1 MSQLLI
7 KGGKCVNPSGPFDA
21 DLLIDEGRIVAIA
34 RELDSAAERVID
46 ARGRLVLPG
55 GVDVHVH
62 LPWPTGTI
70 ISTDDFASGTKAA
83 AFGGVTTVLDFVI
96 PGVREGLVEALENKL
111 AVARENA
118 WVDFSLHLNIRG
130 EVDSK
135 LSVIRELVGRG
146 FPSFKIY
153 MAYEGFRLSDSDL
166 LRVMKAVAQAGGIL
180 GAHAE
185 NGLLAD
191 YLTQELVA
199 SEHIAL
205 SDYRLARP
213 SVCETEAIHRL
224 LSYGRLL
231 GTRLHVH
238 HVSTAKGAEL
248 IGQARKEGL
257 PVTGETC
264 PHYLLFSDEIYAG
277 EPTQAAYLICAPPLK
292 GAQDQAALWRG
303 LANGS
308 LSILATDHCPY
319 TKRQKEAA
327 LEDFTQV
334 PGGVGGIETRLP
346 LIYTEGV
353 VKGRLSLTRFVEIW
367 ATEPARAFGLYPGK
381 GVIAIGSDADLVILD
396 PDQKGE
402 LHATELHMNTDC
414 LPFEGW
420 EIYGLPLTTILRGEV
435 LVEEGR
441 LLPREPRG
449 KLVYRQLKGPPV
461 D

>member
-1 MSQLLI
+1 MES
-7 KGGKCVNPSGPFDA
+7 
-21 DLLIDEGRIVAIA
+21 
-34 RELDSAAERVID
+34 
-46 ARGRLVLPG
+46 
-55 GVDVHVH
+55 
-62 LPWPTGTI
+62 
-70 ISTDDFASGTKAA
+70 
-83 AFGGVTTVLDFVI
+83 
-96 PGVREGLVEALENKL
+96 
-111 AVARENA
+111 
-118 WVDFSLHLNIRG
+118 
-130 EVDSK
+130 
-135 LSVIRELVGRG
+135 G

-153 MAYEGFRLSDSDL
+153 RAYEGFRLSDSDL
-166 LRVMKAVAQAGGIL
+166 LRVMKAVGQAGGIL

-231 GTRLHVH
+231 GTRLHVD

-292 GAQDQAALWRG
+292 GGQDQAALWRA

-319 TKRQKEAA
+319 TKRQK
-327 LEDFTQV
+327 
-334 PGGVGGIETRLP
+334 
-346 LIYTEGV
+346 
-353 VKGRLSLTRFVEIW
+353 
-367 ATEPARAFGLYPGK
+367 
-381 GVIAIGSDADLVILD
+381 
-396 PDQKGE
+396 
-402 LHATELHMNTDC
+402 
-414 LPFEGW
+414 
-420 EIYGLPLTTILRGEV
+420 
-435 LVEEGR
+435 
-441 LLPREPRG
+441 
-449 KLVYRQLKGPPV
+449 
-461 D
+461 

>member
-7 KGGKCVNPSGPFDA
+7 KGGRCVNPSGPFDA
-21 DLLIDEGRIVAIA
+21 DLLIDEGRIVTIA
-34 RELDSAAERVID
+34 RKLDSAAESAID
-46 ARGRLVLPG
+46 ARGKLVLPG

-62 LPWPTGTI
+62 LPWPIGDI
-70 ISTDDFASGTKAA
+70 VSSDDFASGTKAA

-111 AVARENA
+111 AIARENA

-135 LSVIRELVGRG
+135 LAVIRELVESG

-166 LRVMKAVAQAGGIL
+166 LKVMKAVGQAGGIL

-191 YLTQELVA
+191 YLTQELMA
-199 SEHIAL
+199 SGHIAL
-205 SDYRLARP
+205 SNYLLTRP
-213 SVCETEAIHRL
+213 PLCEIEAIHRL

-231 GTRLHVH
+231 GARLHVH
-238 HVSTAKGAEL
+238 HVSTAQGAEL
-248 IGQARKEGL
+248 IGQARREGL

-264 PHYLLFSDEIYAG
+264 PHYLLFNDESYMG
-277 EPTQAAYLICAPPLK
+277 EPTQAAYLICAPPLR
-292 GAQDQAALWRG
+292 GAQDQEALWWA

-319 TKRQKEAA
+319 TKRQKEAH
-327 LEDFTQV
+327 LEDLTQV
-334 PGGVGGIETRLP
+334 PGGMGGVETRLP

-353 VKGRLSLTRFVEIW
+353 VKGRLSLSRFVEIW

-381 GVIAIGSDADLVILD
+381 GIIAIGSDADLVILD
-396 PDQKGE
+396 PDKKGE
-402 LHATELHMNTDC
+402 LHASELHMNTDC
-414 LPFEGW
+414 LSFEGW
-420 EIYGLPLTTILRGEV
+420 EVYGFPLTTVLRGEL

-441 LLPREPRG
+441 LVSRKPTG
-449 KLVYRQLKGPPV
+449 KLVYRQLESCL
-461 D
+461 

>member
-7 KGGKCVNPSGPFDA
+7 KGGRCVNPSGPFNA
-21 DLLIDEGRIVAIA
+21 DLLIDEGRIVAIG
-34 RELDSAAERVID
+34 RELESTAERVID
-46 ARGRLVLPG
+46 ARGKLVLPG

-62 LPWPTGTI
+62 LPWPTGAVV
-70 ISTDDFASGTKAA
+70 STDDFASGTKAA
-83 AFGGVTTVLDFVI
+83 AFGGVTTILDFVI
-96 PGVREGLVEALENKL
+96 PGEEEDLFEALERKL
-111 AVARENA
+111 ADAHENA
-118 WVDFSLHLNIRG
+118 WVDFSLHLNVRG

-135 LSVIRELVGRG
+135 LSVIRELVESG
-146 FPSFKIY
+146 FPSFKVY

-166 LRVMKAVAQAGGIL
+166 LKVMKAVTQAGGVL

-199 SEHIAL
+199 SKQIAL

-213 SVCETEAIHRL
+213 SMCETEAIHRL

-238 HVSTAKGAEL
+238 HVSTAQGAEL
-248 IGQARKEGL
+248 IDQARREGL

-264 PHYLLFSDEIYAG
+264 PHYLLFNDESYAG

-292 GAQDQAALWRG
+292 GAQDQEALWRA

-319 TKRQKEAA
+319 TKRQKEAD

-334 PGGVGGIETRLP
+334 PGGVAGIETRLP

-353 VKGRLSLTRFVEIW
+353 VKGRLSLSRFVEIW
-367 ATEPARAFGLYPGK
+367 ATEPARVFGLYPGK
-381 GVIAIGSDADLVILD
+381 GIIAIGSDADLAILD
-396 PDQKGE
+396 PDRKGK
-402 LHATELHMNTDC
+402 LHAAELHMNTDC

-441 LLPREPRG
+441 LLPREPKG
-449 KLVYRQLKGPPV
+449 KLVCRQLKGMLV